1 MRRTIFVFIAAI
13 FNVVFL
19 GDALAKLSSNPV
31 VGYGY
36 SDSKLQKA
44 RSFELKQLVLADQKD
59 RISVDMSKTD
69 GSKMAKE
76 DLARRK
82 RVGEIF
88 SEDCLKS
95 AEDYLAAALIYQHG
109 NTPDNYYQAYI
120 WSMKAA
126 ELGNKNA
133 KAMVALTIDRY
144 LVSIGH
150 KQLFGSQ
157 FFSSESTGRCYCMEQ
172 VETSFPD
179 DLRKEYLGKS
189 LCERSSEQFLILN
202 KEKNCPNKKCS
213 KKLKPTPKGNVPG
226 LW

>member
-1 MRRTIFVFIAAI
+1 MHRVAFIFIATI

-19 GDALAKLSSNPV
+19 GDVLAKSSNDPIV
-31 VGYGY
+31 AYC
-36 SDSKLQKA
+36 SDLKLQKA
-44 RSFELKQLVLADQKD
+44 RSLELKQLVLADQKD
-59 RISVDMSKTD
+59 RISVDMSK
-69 GSKMAKE
+69 MAKE

-88 SEDCLKS
+88 SEGCLKS

-109 NTPDNYYQAYI
+109 DTPDNYHQAYI
-120 WSMKAA
+120 WSMKAVK
-126 ELGNKNA
+126 LGNNDA

-179 DLRKEYLGKS
+179 DLRKKYLGKS
-189 LCERSSEQFLILN
+189 LYERSSEQFLILN
-202 KEKNCPNKKCS
+202 KGKNCPNKECS
-213 KKLKPTPKGNVPG
+213 KKLKSTRDYSQ
-226 LW
+226 L

>member
-59 RISVDMSKTD
+59 RISVDISKIG
-69 GSKMAKE
+69 GSKIAKK

-82 RVGEIF
+82 RVREIF
-88 SEDCLKS
+88 SEDCVKS

-109 NTPDNYYQAYI
+109 DVPDNYYQAYI

-126 ELGNKNA
+126 ELGSKNA

-157 FFSSESTGRCYCMEQ
+157 FFSSEATGWCYCMEQ
-172 VETSFPD
+172 VESNFPD
-179 DLRKEYLGKS
+179 DMRREYLGES
-189 LCERSSEQFLILN
+189 LHERSSKQFLIFN
-202 KEKNCPNKKCS
+202 KGKDCHNRECS
-213 KKLKPTPKGNVPG
+213 EKLKSTPKGLAPG